1 MTKER
6 ANAWTVA
13 DEKKAAQSQNVV
25 PSTGKV
31 DTRRLEYFSD
41 VESLRYLLKHPLMT
55 AFLEMELSSLKFR
68 YFLDFLVYLTFVVFL
83 FLHLGNRYGFMK
95 VEKTE
100 EAWIFEIDGLGKI
113 TYYILILF
121 IFILLLIIR
130 EIYEIIMQKKR
141 YFYALENYIE
151 WFVLAMASISI
162 LPKQLYKDSLGDE
175 ALR

>member
-1 MTKER
+1 
-6 ANAWTVA
+6 
-13 DEKKAAQSQNVV
+13 
-25 PSTGKV
+25 
-31 DTRRLEYFSD
+31 
-41 VESLRYLLKHPLMT
+41 
-55 AFLEMELSSLKFR
+55 
-68 YFLDFLVYLTFVVFL
+68 
-83 FLHLGNRYGFMK
+83 MK